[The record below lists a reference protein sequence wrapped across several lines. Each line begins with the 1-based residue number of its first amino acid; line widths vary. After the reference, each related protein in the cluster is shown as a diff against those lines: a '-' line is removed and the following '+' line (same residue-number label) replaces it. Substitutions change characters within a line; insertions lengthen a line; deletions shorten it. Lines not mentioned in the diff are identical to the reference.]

1 LIFIFPSKTP
11 TQLTLTA
18 TLSYASL
25 AKQIEDHSIVSFLP
39 LDITNED
46 SLTSV
51 LSHIDHTMQYG
62 EDEEPK
68 APEDLDGGESGPST
82 ELSTLVVMLSADVRS
97 DAMVGDFGG
106 DGDAE

>member
-1 LIFIFPSKTP
+1 ML
-11 TQLTLTA
+11 LT
-18 TLSYASL
+18 
-25 AKQIEDHSIVSFLP
+25 KQIEDHSIVSFLP

-68 APEDLDGGESGPST
+68 TPEDLDGGESGPST
-82 ELSTLVVMLSADVRS
+82 ELSTLVVMLFADVRS

>member
-1 LIFIFPSKTP
+1 
-11 TQLTLTA
+11 
-18 TLSYASL
+18 
-25 AKQIEDHSIVSFLP
+25 
-39 LDITNED
+39 
-46 SLTSV
+46 
-51 LSHIDHTMQYG
+51 MQYG

-82 ELSTLVVMLSADVRS
+82 ELSTLVVMLFADVRS